1 MTGIILAG
9 GENRRMGTDKA
20 FLEFKGRLLVEHI
33 IGVFAELF
41 GRTIIVTNNPERYR
55 GYDVEV
61 VQDALAARGPLTGI
75 YSGLKQSRDELN
87 FVAACDMPFLNPALI
102 KFMAGAAGGY
112 EAVVPQVGKFLE
124 PLHAV
129 YARRILPVIGSQLQ
143 QGEQRIRELFPRLH
157 IRYVTEAEIVR
168 FDPLKRSFQ
177 NVNTPEE
184 YKEAACSD

>member
-20 FLEFKGRLLVEHI
+20 FLDFKGKPLVEHLI
-33 IGVFAELF
+33 SVYSRLF
-41 GRTIIVTNNPERYR
+41 DHTIIVTNHPERYS

-75 YSGLKQSRDELN
+75 YSGLMRSRDELN
-87 FVAACDMPFLNPALI
+87 FIAACDMPFLNHGLI
-102 KFMAGAAGGY
+102 SFMAGAAGEY
-112 EAVVPQVGKFLE
+112 DAVVPQVGEFLE

-143 QGEQRIRELFPRLH
+143 RGEQRIRELFTR
-157 IRYVTEAEIVR
+157 INVRYVTEAEIVR
-168 FDPLKRSFQ
+168 FDPRKRSFQ
-177 NVNTPEE
+177 NVNTPQE